1 MARYLH
7 ARDFLGSIL
16 RKYSK
21 EVRVTGQDRGKLNRD
36 SAARES
42 SAHFVG
48 LSRSRMTLQSGPE
61 WG

>member
-36 SAARES
+36 PAATES
-42 SAHFVG
+42 SAHFVE
-48 LSRSRMTLQSGPE
+48 LSRSILE
-61 WG
+61 